1 MDFMTYEERLA
12 RRKFRSEIEK
22 YSDKDLYF
30 EVKSKIGLNNGL
42 SKLELIVL
50 ERSCSLNSSLNEI
63 SNFLEKPVEKIES
76 YYKNGI
82 RKLKR
87 MLFESKKEL
96 FMEVV
101 KKELEKTQKKKCIQ
115 SKLWID
121 YIDEMSKKTDLE
133 IYNLISRE
141 TVVKEKLC
149 SERNLMISEELILK
163 GSTLKSVADKYL
175 ISPERA
181 RQIKVDCLFYIK
193 RYNYNLK
200 NNKV

>member
-1 MDFMTYEERLA
+1 M
-12 RRKFRSEIEK
+12 
-22 YSDKDLYF
+22 YF

-42 SKLELIVL
+42 GKFELIVL

-63 SNFLEKPVEKIES
+63 SNFLEKPVEKIEN

-87 MLFESKKEL
+87 ILFESKKEL
-96 FMEVV
+96 LIDVV

-141 TVVKEKLC
+141 TIVKEKLC
-149 SERNLMISEELILK
+149 SERKLMILEEVVLK
-163 GSTLKSVADKYL
+163 GKTLREVADRYS
-175 ISPERA
+175 ISIGRA
-181 RQIKVDCLFYIK
+181 RQIKMDCLFYIK
-193 RYNYNLK
+193 KYNYNLK
-200 NNKV
+200 NNRL